1 MGVEKNIINA
11 YVEKVCSFVKN
22 KEVHSQI
29 SLELQNHIEE
39 LTEEFIASNISE
51 DEAIEKAL
59 SHMGSAEEIGR
70 QLDKVHKPKPE
81 WSIWVITLL
90 LSTVGL
96 LAIYFIGKEMTRP
109 DLFFNSLKYDAIGIG
124 IVLGLYFFDYKKI
137 KEISWIIYFMTIFFM
152 LSSYVLSDFQAAH
165 LSSYVPFLF
174 VLGAA
179 GIFDKWDMKNPIK
192 LALGIVMLI
201 LPIILLTR
209 GINICSMFICYI
221 IGIAI
226 LAATGIKK
234 RYVSLYIVGGI
245 VYLSFAVLS
254 VAYRTARFLSIYK
267 SDNTWASQLKPL
279 FRSSGLFGNGALSK
293 AKISLLPYM
302 HAEFIYCYI
311 VYAFGW
317 IVGITLV
324 SIIALFIFRL
334 IKVAVKAKDSYGRL
348 LVIGFTT
355 ILAIEFCFNL
365 LMTFGLIAAIGFDM
379 PFVGYGTTNTL
390 INMSMIGII
399 SSVYRRRNIVQ
410 SV

>member
-1 MGVEKNIINA
+1 MGVEKNTINA

-109 DLFFNSLKYDAIGIG
+109 DLFINSLVYDAIGIG
-124 IVLGLYFFDYKKI
+124 IVLGLYFLDYKKI
-137 KEISWIIYFMTIFFM
+137 KKFFWIIYLGTLIFM
-152 LSSYVLSDFQAAH
+152 VLSFAITPFQAYY
-165 LSSYVPFLF
+165 LSQLVPFLF

-179 GIFDKWDMKNPIK
+179 GIFDKWNTKTPIN
-192 LALGIVMLI
+192 LALEMVMLI

-209 GINICSMFICYI
+209 GSNIYSMFICYI
-221 IGIAI
+221 IGIVI
-226 LAATGIKK
+226 LAVTGIKK

-245 VYLSFAVLS
+245 AYLSFAVLS
-254 VAYRTARFLSIYK
+254 VEYRKARFLSIFEAD
-267 SDNTWASQLKPL
+267 SSQTLQLKPL
-279 FRSSGLFGNGALSK
+279 FHSSGLFGNGVLSK
-293 AKISLLPYM
+293 AKTSLLPYM
-302 HAEFIYCYI
+302 HTEFIYCYI

-317 IVGITLV
+317 FVGITLI

-334 IKVAVKAKDSYGRL
+334 IKVAVKAKDSYGKL
-348 LVIGFTT
+348 LVVGFTT
-355 ILAIEFCFNL
+355 FLATEFCFNI
-365 LMTFGLIAAIGFDM
+365 LMTFGLIAVTGFEM
-379 PFVGYGTTNTL
+379 PFVGYGIIGTI

-399 SSVYRRRNIVQ
+399 SSVFRRRNIVQ